1 MTILLTPFMSCS
13 AKIPIYSV
21 FAAAFFPGKGGL
33 VMFSLYLLGILV
45 SILAAKVMD
54 QEQLSRL
61 LAKRHSLIGWALVI
75 LGLYGLWQ
83 AMANYFSNF
92 LSDLFGIDF
101 YRLVN
106 YQLPKLVTFL
116 LVIALGIW
124 FIRGPKHS
132 ADDEFTGFTPPS
144 NATSDAKASS
154 AEGPAPS
161 GAAPDGSPENRTVSD
176 AVFRMVPELRGR
188 PLMRRSRRERPSKR
202 RSVLALSKAA
212 SARECAKQGGTA
224 AFFTFVLDAF
234 ASGAFFVAQFTDKGA
249 FLLCPWHS
257 QAYRRRSRPR
267 YRTPASPA
275 PPP

>member
-1 MTILLTPFMSCS
+1 MTHKNPFLLFLS
-13 AKIPIYSV
+13 ACIPGCGQMYE
-21 FAAAFFPGKGGL
+21 GYMKRG
-33 VMFSLYLLGILV
+33 V
-45 SILAAKVMD
+45 SIMSMFVLIIGLATWLYFGQLALALPVLWLYSFFDTYNIRRALQNGTAAPDTYPLGLSHMD

-176 AVFRMVPELRGR
+176 AVFRMTHD
-188 PLMRRSRRERPSKR
+188 S
-202 RSVLALSKAA
+202 
-212 SARECAKQGGTA
+212 GTA
-224 AFFTFVLDAF
+224 E
-234 ASGAFFVAQFTDKGA
+234 SGSGKPVEKEDPDHDGE
-249 FLLCPWHS
+249 
-257 QAYRRRSRPR
+257 
-267 YRTPASPA
+267 
-275 PPP
+275 